1 MHSEEQAMSARPD
14 DWPKHCTSLYSAQR
28 SGVACAGGVRST
40 VVAFLVGSFGVPTGA
55 VEPASIDVGQLRI
68 TPQLRAGFTHTD
80 NLFRAGSE
88 LVRNPEGG
96 FLDVATV
103 DSFGSV
109 LSPEVKASIARG
121 GSSYSAKYYLRDV
134 RWFDSDDDNF
144 TEHGFGVNGVH
155 VFNAR
160 NRSEFS
166 AGLLNGFEPRGS
178 GLTEGAQLLEGVDAP
193 LEFLRHDARLVHSY
207 GSEAT
212 RGQMDFDIGY
222 SDLKYQNFRD
232 VTFFRD
238 RENIDLG
245 ATFYWRIAP
254 RTDALIEVQ
263 RSGVTY
269 PSVQPGAERGALDS
283 SEWRYRTGLRWRA
296 TGKTTG
302 SIRVGYF
309 QRDFDSEQRV
319 DDNGFDWNVALEWSP
334 RTYST
339 FTLKGGRQ
347 SRETNGLG
355 DFINVEMLSVG
366 WQHRWSQHSSTAV
379 NLSVSD
385 AEYSASDRDDEV
397 LLGSLRYTRSIAR
410 WFDVVASLNYED
422 RDSTLGRF
430 RYDRMD
436 AQVGI
441 EISL

>member
-1 MHSEEQAMSARPD
+1 M
-14 DWPKHCTSLYSAQR
+14 
-28 SGVACAGGVRST
+28 ACAGAIRST
-40 VVAFLVGSFGVPTGA
+40 VVAFVVGSVGVPTDA

-80 NLFRAGSE
+80 NLFRTGPES
-88 LVRNPEGG
+88 VRNPEGG
-96 FLDVATV
+96 FFDVAEV
-103 DSFGSV
+103 DSFGSEV
-109 LSPEVKASIARG
+109 RPEVKASIARG
-121 GSSYSAKYYLRDV
+121 GSSYSATYHLRDV
-134 RWFDSDDDNF
+134 RWFDSEDDNF
-144 TEHGFGVNGVH
+144 TEHGLGVNGVH
-155 VFNAR
+155 VFNVR

-212 RGQMDFDIGY
+212 RGQLEFDFGY
-222 SDLKYQNFRD
+222 SDLEYQNFRD

-245 ATFYWRIAP
+245 TTFYWRIAA
-254 RTDALIEVQ
+254 RTDALLEVQ
-263 RSGVTY
+263 RSEVTY

-283 SEWRYRTGLRWRA
+283 TEWRYRTGLRWRA

-309 QRDFDSEQRV
+309 QRDFDSGDR
-319 DDNGFDWNVALEWSP
+319 DDVNGFDWKVGMEWSP
-334 RTYST
+334 RSYST
-339 FTLKGGRQ
+339 FTLNGARQ

-355 DFINVEMLSVG
+355 DFINTDTLSVG

-379 NLSVSD
+379 NFSVSD
-385 AEYSASDRDDEV
+385 AEYSASNRDDEV
-397 LLGSLRYTRSIAR
+397 LLGSLRYTRSILR
-410 WFDVVASLNYED
+410 WLDVVASVNYED

-436 AQVGI
+436 ARIGI
-441 EISL
+441 ELSL